1 MFLVLSKLLGI
12 LAFPSN
18 VTILFGI
25 LGLLLLPTR
34 LARTGRGLA
43 FVSLIALAMF
53 GLSPI
58 GNLLLVPLENRFPA
72 WDAARGAPNGIIVLG
87 GVIDVLSPGD
97 QIMLNEGAG
106 RLAVIPELAR
116 HYPNAR
122 ILFSGGSGALTVDG
136 SAEAKAAAR
145 LLESF
150 GISRDRVILEERS
163 RNTVENAVFSKAII
177 KPKRRERWLLVHQ
190 PITCR
195 GRSASFAR
203 RLSNRALSG
212 GLAHTWC

>member
-1 MFLVLSKLLGI
+1 MFFVLSKVLGVF
-12 LAFPSN
+12 AFPTN
-18 VTILFGI
+18 VTILFGM
-25 LGLLLLPTR
+25 LGRLLLPTR
-34 LARTGRGLA
+34 LARAGRGLA
-43 FVSLIALAMF
+43 FMSLIALAIL
-53 GLSPI
+53 GLSPV
-58 GNLLLVPLENRFPA
+58 GNVLLVPLENRFPA

-122 ILFSGGSGALTVDG
+122 ILFSGGSGALMVDG

-150 GISRDRVILEERS
+150 GISRDCVILEERS
-163 RNTVENAVFSKAII
+163 RNTVENAVFSK
-177 KPKRRERWLLVHQ
+177 
-190 PITCR
+190 
-195 GRSASFAR
+195 RSSSQSGASA
-203 RLSNRALSG
+203 G
-212 GLAHTWC
+212 CW